1 MVLIKLLMVIG
12 ILSASLPVIAVL
24 QAVINER
31 AQVFGPDPSSEIT
44 RKATAGDPQSRG
56 N

>member
-24 QAVINER
+24 QSVINEH
-31 AQVFGPDPSSEIT
+31 AQVFRPD
-44 RKATAGDPQSRG
+44 QSPVF
-56 N
+56 